1 MMPGQS
7 LPLRLNVMLFQGVQN
22 LPLYAAQQKGFFAGR
37 GLEVDLPVAPNSEE
51 LRNGLAEG
59 RYQIVH
65 TSVDNAVAMT
75 EQSKVDTVVFIGG
88 DNGFNHLF
96 VQPDVESLAE
106 LRGKTV
112 VVDAPDTAF
121 ALILYKVLKN
131 HGLNR
136 GDYTVKSLGATRFR
150 LEGMQKDNSYK
161 AAMLNLPFAIHAQ
174 RAGLKEMGVAVDMI
188 GPYQSTTG
196 FALRSWASENDG
208 VLARYTQAYVE
219 GLRWTLDPSNR
230 AEAIGMLAAGLNLP
244 QDIATRCYEIATDPL
259 GGFAID
265 AKLDMPGFR
274 NVLALRAEIE
284 GQWGGNPPPPERY
297 IDLSYY
303 ERAMQGL

>member
-1 MMPGQS
+1 MTPRQT
-7 LPLRLNVMLFQGVQN
+7 PTLRLNVMLFQGVQN

-37 GLEVDLPVAPNSEE
+37 GLAVDLPVAPNSEE

-65 TSVDNAVAMT
+65 TSVDNAVAMA
-75 EQSKVDTVVFIGG
+75 ELAKVDTLVFIGG

-96 VQPDVESLAE
+96 VQPDVGSLAD

-136 GDYTVKSLGATRFR
+136 GDYAVKSLGATRFR
-150 LEGMQKDNSYK
+150 LEGMRDEKSYK
-161 AAMLNLPFAIHAQ
+161 AAMLNLPFAIHAE
-174 RAGLKEMGVAVDMI
+174 RAGLKDMGVAVDMI

-196 FALRSWASENDG
+196 FALRSWASENAG
-208 VLARYTQAYVE
+208 VLVRYVQAYVE
-219 GLRWTLDPSNR
+219 GLRWTLDPANR
-230 AEAIGMLAAGLNLP
+230 AEAIGMLAAGLYLP
-244 QDIATRCYEIATDPL
+244 QDIATRCYEIAIDPQA
-259 GGFAID
+259 GFAID
-265 AKLDMPGFR
+265 AKFDLPGFR
-274 NVLALRAEIE
+274 NVLKLRAEIE

-297 IDLSYY
+297 IDLTYY
-303 ERAMQGL
+303 ERAMKGL